1 MVEGELHFTGHQNQ
15 ALVDA
20 GSGDV
25 VEVIAPARSPNFG
38 NNKAELALFAA
49 EVAPLE
55 AEEAIPMASP
65 NTNPIPSPMANP
77 EGRKKKNPSGMDMEA
92 HQPGVLASPPNPNTN
107 PIPSP
112 MASPKGRKKKNPSG
126 MDMEA
131 HQPGVLA
138 SPPKDSFPM
147 AMSSS
152 YGDTGVSTGD
162 VSAGTGTGVP
172 SPLLPHSG
180 GSAVKLEEPVL
191 LPASSQEILQ
201 AGHQQHC
208 STTESDLLD
217 LEINESEIKA
227 SKNNNKGSKE
237 EAPISTWNCR
247 RIMIRLLIVLLIA
260 GAGVGIAMW
269 ITSDSDENAA
279 TSNKILDITQVKPGT
294 VAAQVPE
301 NLCNEWVPGQGK
313 SEVCSVLASSRR
325 GGQVANLVATSFQ
338 QETAVGADIAI
349 INAGLVLKDIVAPE
363 ATVEDIMAIL
373 QDDQLVVVAM
383 SGASIRR
390 VLEEAIESAL
400 GEESP
405 LASAYPY
412 GGALRFSVD
421 ATKTFGFRVSGIQVL
436 VTLDEAL
443 GNHFINIQ
451 EGGYYTVVTTSFL
464 AGGGNG
470 YKAFG
475 AIVDAWK
482 TELPQNTINTFYTH
496 VKNMGELTFDV
507 EYSTVSFVGP
517 NYDPGLAVVPTNV
530 CLAWVPGAGKSEMC
544 TAEETSVQGGGVCNL
559 VAWTFLDQNF
569 RAEIALVRAGD
580 YASDILQG
588 TFKASDSKA
597 IFPVDHPLVTIEV
610 NGKKLIDILEATLG
624 GALDVADPRPEAY
637 PYAAGLRFDV
647 NAAAGFGS
655 RTSNIEFF
663 QNTRWAPLEEDRVY
677 TVVTTE
683 NLANGDD
690 PAYLGFLYVDR
701 DSLRTGKLSAVET
714 FIAFATDWAVLFDPP
729 REKYSTQVY
738 DSAV

>member
-1 MVEGELHFTGHQNQ
+1 VAENPKIQQQKDAFGHHRTSYAVSHHSKTETETMVRGELDFTEHQNK
-15 ALVDA
+15 APDDA
-20 GSGDV
+20 GSRDV
-25 VEVIAPARSPNFG
+25 IEVTVPARSPNVG

-49 EVAPLE
+49 EVALLE
-55 AEEAIPMASP
+55 AEEAIPLASP
-65 NTNPIPSPMANP
+65 NANTISSPM
-77 EGRKKKNPSGMDMEA
+77 
-92 HQPGVLASPPNPNTN
+92 V
-107 PIPSP
+107 
-112 MASPKGRKKKNPSG
+112 SPKGRKKKNPSE
-126 MDMEA
+126 MEMEA
-131 HQPGVLA
+131 HQTGALA
-138 SPPKDSFPM
+138 SPSKDSFPM
-147 AMSSS
+147 IMSLYS
-152 YGDTGVSTGD
+152 GDTGVSTCSG
-162 VSAGTGTGVP
+162 SAGTGAP

-180 GSAVKLEEPVL
+180 GNPAKLEEPVL
-191 LPASSQEILQ
+191 LRASSQEILQ
-201 AGHQQHC
+201 AAHQQHC
-208 STTESDLLD
+208 STTEID
-217 LEINESEIKA
+217 LESNESETKA
-227 SKNNNKGSKE
+227 SKNNNKGSKD
-237 EAPISTWNCR
+237 EAPISTRNRR
-247 RIMIRLLIVLLIA
+247 RIMIRLLMVLLIVG
-260 GAGVGIAMW
+260 GAGVGIAIW
-269 ITSDSDENAA
+269 ITSEDSDENAA
-279 TSNKILDITQVKPGT
+279 TSNEILDVTQVKPGT
-294 VAAQVPE
+294 VATQVPD

-338 QETAVGADIAI
+338 QGTAGGADIAI

-421 ATKTFGFRVSGIQVL
+421 ATKKFGFRVSGIQVL
-436 VTLDEAL
+436 VTLNEAL
-443 GNHFINIQ
+443 GNRFTNIQ

-464 AGGGNG
+464 AGGGDG

-517 NYDPGLAVVPTNV
+517 DYDPGLAVVPANV
-530 CLAWVPGAGKSEMC
+530 CLEWAPGAGKSEIC
-544 TAEETSVQGGGVCNL
+544 TPEETSVQGGGVCNL

-569 RAEIALVRAGD
+569 RAEIALIRAGD
-580 YASDILQG
+580 YASDIPQG
-588 TFKASDSKA
+588 TFKASDSIA

-610 NGKKLIDILEATLG
+610 NGEKLIDLLEAALV
-624 GALDVADPRPEAY
+624 GALDVSDPRPEAY

-647 NAAAGFGS
+647 DASAAFGS
-655 RTSNIEFF
+655 RTSNIEVFK
-663 QNTRWAPLEEDRVY
+663 NTRWAPLEEDRVY

-701 DSLRTGKLSAVET
+701 DSLRTGRLSAVET
-714 FIAFATDWAVLFDPP
+714 FIAFATEWAVLFDPP